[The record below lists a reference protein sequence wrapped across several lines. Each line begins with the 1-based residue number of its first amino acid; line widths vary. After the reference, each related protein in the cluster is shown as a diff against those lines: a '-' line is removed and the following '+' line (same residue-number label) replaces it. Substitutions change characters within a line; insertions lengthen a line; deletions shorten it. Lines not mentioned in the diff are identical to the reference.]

1 MPVKRPSAD
10 KFNVISI
17 LDTPRYSNI
26 SVDDLMFTMRVM
38 IKLDS
43 AHDRASQLIKIQE
56 ILTANGVSSTDL
68 VDLALEVPR

>member
-10 KFNVISI
+10 QFNVISI

>member
-1 MPVKRPSAD
+1 
-10 KFNVISI
+10 
-17 LDTPRYSNI
+17 
-26 SVDDLMFTMRVM
+26 MFTMRVM